1 MKIEL
6 SMKKRK
12 RDFSIRYLL
21 CLFLFVIIIIIN
33 LIPSSSGNNN
43 NNNEKQN
50 DDIIFT
56 TQYIPATYTTTSREG
71 KKLYDQILHIDP
83 NVMMFQTGNF
93 NLVKKII
100 TAKSC
105 LQYRHGGLINCFHPD
120 KFDVIDS
127 YILNPIENGFSIGVA
142 MVNVVYVREN
152 DRKKEEEKNLIVFAN
167 IMLNHVP
174 SKSSLQVKDTIF
186 AKKFASRIEDFMM
199 DDVRNGN
206 NLNFLYSFYLNK
218 TQPILPKLYQDLRP
232 GNLEKQKHKSIF
244 RFKSYHLKSSR
255 ATDSK
260 LNGICGKFSLI
271 SMKTAARIV
280 NTDDDDSSVNNKDK
294 VDGTEEIYPLL
305 YDLFLSVKRASNIR
319 LQLLNNLL
327 ALHDD
332 ELHTKLI
339 PLDLK
344 NSLNI
349 MQEHLVNLS
358 TSIFNIISSS
368 RLFLIK
374 GGTATDN
381 VDRSIKNYV
390 NIKKDEC

>member
-1 MKIEL
+1 MYT
-6 SMKKRK
+6 
-12 RDFSIRYLL
+12 SIIR
-21 CLFLFVIIIIIN
+21 
-33 LIPSSSGNNN
+33 
-43 NNNEKQN
+43 
-50 DDIIFT
+50 
-56 TQYIPATYTTTSREG
+56 
-71 KKLYDQILHIDP
+71 
-83 NVMMFQTGNF
+83 
-93 NLVKKII
+93 
-100 TAKSC
+100 
-105 LQYRHGGLINCFHPD
+105 RHP
-120 KFDVIDS
+120 
-127 YILNPIENGFSIGVA
+127 
-142 MVNVVYVREN
+142 
-152 DRKKEEEKNLIVFAN
+152 EEKR
-167 IMLNHVP
+167 LNTTKRH
-174 SKSSLQVKDTIF
+174 SN
-186 AKKFASRIEDFMM
+186 KK
-199 DDVRNGN
+199 
-206 NLNFLYSFYLNK
+206 
-218 TQPILPKLYQDLRP
+218 
-232 GNLEKQKHKSIF
+232 
-244 RFKSYHLKSSR
+244 
-255 ATDSK
+255 
-260 LNGICGKFSLI
+260 
-271 SMKTAARIV
+271 
-280 NTDDDDSSVNNKDK
+280 KDK

>member
-1 MKIEL
+1 M
-6 SMKKRK
+6 
-12 RDFSIRYLL
+12 
-21 CLFLFVIIIIIN
+21 
-33 LIPSSSGNNN
+33 
-43 NNNEKQN
+43 
-50 DDIIFT
+50 
-56 TQYIPATYTTTSREG
+56 
-71 KKLYDQILHIDP
+71 
-83 NVMMFQTGNF
+83 
-93 NLVKKII
+93 
-100 TAKSC
+100 
-105 LQYRHGGLINCFHPD
+105 
-120 KFDVIDS
+120 
-127 YILNPIENGFSIGVA
+127 
-142 MVNVVYVREN
+142 
-152 DRKKEEEKNLIVFAN
+152 
-167 IMLNHVP
+167 
-174 SKSSLQVKDTIF
+174 QVKDTIF

-332 ELHTKLI
+332 ERHTKLI

-374 GGTATDN
+374 GGAATDN